1 MDYRHEIKHVI
12 SPGEAAAIRM
22 NLNAVA
28 ALDPHAREKGSYC
41 IRSLYFDDPRD
52 TALHEKLDGVNERR
66 KFRIRYYNDDLSYI
80 MLECKIKKDG
90 VGRKP
95 QEHLTYEETQAI
107 MRGDIDW
114 MVKSGR
120 PLPAALYVD
129 MKTRRLR
136 PKAVVQYKRVPFV
149 YGPGNVRVTID
160 WDIRTGFPRDFL
172 NPAGIT
178 LPIDE
183 NVMLLEVKWDEYLP
197 SVIRQAAALKS
208 KMPSAFSKYA
218 ACRVY
223 F

>member
-95 QEHLTYEETQAI
+95 QERLTYEETQAI